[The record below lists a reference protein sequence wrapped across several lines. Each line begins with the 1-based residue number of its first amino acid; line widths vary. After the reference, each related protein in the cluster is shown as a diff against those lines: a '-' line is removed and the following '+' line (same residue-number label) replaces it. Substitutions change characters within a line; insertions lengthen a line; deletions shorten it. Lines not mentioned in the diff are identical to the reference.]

1 MYRITDDVDLTPLEF
16 CEIVGDECVENFV
29 CEIVKIKEKVL
40 LDRTYVASC
49 NADVNKKKKRR
60 IKSKSAKYAFQ
71 CVEDH

>member
-1 MYRITDDVDLTPLEF
+1 MYSITDDVNLTPLEF
-16 CEIVGDECVENFV
+16 CEIVGNQCVENIA
-29 CEIVKIKEKVL
+29 CEIVKVKEKVL
-40 LDRTYVASC
+40 LDHTYVASC